1 MAANSGVWRCA
12 TAVSAVTS
20 ACVAVAA
27 WAADVQGVVVS
38 VQGQRAVL
46 LIDKREVAVSLPAGT
61 TVRPGQKV
69 RLTLEPVGDALLTR
83 KLSVLPP

>member
-1 MAANSGVWRCA
+1 MVAKSGVWLRA
-12 TAVSAVTS
+12 TAVSAVS
-20 ACVAVAA
+20 AVCVAVAA

-69 RLTLEPVGDALLTR
+69 RLTLEPVGDTLLTR
-83 KLSVLPP
+83 NLSVLPS